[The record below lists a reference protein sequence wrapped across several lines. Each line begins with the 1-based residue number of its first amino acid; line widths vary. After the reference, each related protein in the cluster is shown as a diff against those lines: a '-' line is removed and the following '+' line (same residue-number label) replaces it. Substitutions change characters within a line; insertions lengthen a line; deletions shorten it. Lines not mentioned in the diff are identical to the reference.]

1 MKAMWVQLTNIYK
14 NECSNKFLRYNN
26 TQTKTCPFSFHLII
40 LTFLSHA
47 RIKKNPT
54 SNSQVIYPFLLTD
67 LPSALFCAKYEGRN
81 SQDTLS
87 MESNSSSN
95 LTLADSYMIDISI
108 ARVGP
113 RHYKRQLNFVLPY
126 LQVIIL
132 TRIITFWQDLD
143 LRLSTQLGLS

>member
-1 MKAMWVQLTNIYK
+1 M
-14 NECSNKFLRYNN
+14 
-26 TQTKTCPFSFHLII
+26 SFFFFYLI
-40 LTFLSHA
+40 LLPFLSHA
-47 RIKKNPT
+47 KINKKPSYFILT
-54 SNSQVIYPFLLTD
+54 GHLSFSLTD
-67 LPSALFCAKYEGRN
+67 LSSDLFCAKNEGRN

-87 MESNSSSN
+87 LESNSSSN

-113 RHYKRQLNFVLPY
+113 SHYKRQLNFILPY

-132 TRIITFWQDLD
+132 TGIITFWQDLD